1 MAGGV
6 GSRFWPMSQP
16 DFPKQFLDI
25 LGLGKTLIQ
34 QTFLRLSSIC
44 PEDNIFIATNKDYK
58 QLCLEQLPNVNPD
71 NILCEPIMRN
81 TAPCIA
87 YACFKIHKKN
97 PDANILIAPSDHL
110 VTNEEEFHTVMNNC
124 LDHTSEKDVLL
135 TVGIKPSRPETGYG
149 YIQFDE
155 SLAEGNINKVKTF
168 TEKPNQELALQFL
181 DSGDFLWN
189 SGIFIWSAK
198 AIISAYRKHLFD
210 MYETFSEGNTYYNT
224 SEEEQFI
231 EQNFGRCKNIS
242 VDYGIMEKSN
252 NVFVCPADF
261 GWSDLG
267 TWGSVYTHLSLDK
280 DKNSIKGEKVLTYDT
295 YENIIDVPND
305 KLVVLQGLRG
315 YIIVE
320 KNNTLLICKK
330 EDEQSIKKFNLDAI
344 KKFKG

>member
-58 QLCLEQLPNVNPD
+58 QLCLEQLPNINPD

>member
-58 QLCLEQLPNVNPD
+58 QLCLEQLPNINPD

-189 SGIFIWSAK
+189 SGIFIWNAK